1 MEKMAAPEGKYLAS
15 VKVGP
20 KGQIVIPKEAR
31 ELFGIQPGDTLLL
44 LADVNRGIALQ
55 SLARRHPLFGGVLG
69 GGEGKRKKPKPRGGG
84 RLFFVLTGEIE
95 SDISKKSDTNN
106 TMEEIP

>member
-1 MEKMAAPEGKYLAS
+1 MEKMAVPEGKYLAS
-15 VKVGP
+15 VRVGP

-55 SLARRHPLFGGVLG
+55 TFENPPPLLAGGWGGG
-69 GGEGKRKKPKPRGGG
+69 GGERKTTRPRGGG
-84 RLFFVLTGEIE
+84 RSFFVLTREME
-95 SDISKKSDTNN
+95 SDISKKSNTNN
-106 TMEEIP
+106 TWEGTP